1 MLTESREIHT
11 VWPIK
16 KNLINFIKERLVLKT
31 VVGRRTFGGSVISML
46 LIAGAVFPSAVR
58 ADVLQDVVSQSINA
72 VGKFFSVGTAEAKS
86 KTLSSYAP
94 NLQTIVLPRA
104 VMNIDPNSARG
115 GGDVIIDDFAVV
127 PQEGPAGAGADVVY
141 PKSSTISIYVVREG
155 DTVSEIAQMFDVSV
169 NTVMWANDITRGTA
183 LKVGQQLVILPITG
197 VRHIV
202 KKGDTLASIA
212 KKYEADADEISQYN
226 ELDGALAVGVEIT
239 IPNGEIH
246 VVTPPRPKASNVAK
260 GAGGASYTYSGYY
273 LRPIAGGTRTQGIHG
288 YNGVD
293 IAASVGT
300 PILAAASGEVIISR
314 QGGWNGGYGNY
325 VVIKHDNGT
334 QTLYA
339 HNQSNAVGM
348 GQYVVKGQVIGYV
361 GSTGRST
368 GAHVHFE
375 IRGGP
380 RNPF

>member
-1 MLTESREIHT
+1 
-11 VWPIK
+11 
-16 KNLINFIKERLVLKT
+16 
-31 VVGRRTFGGSVISML
+31 ML
-46 LIAGAVFPSAVR
+46 LIAGAVFPSAVK
-58 ADVLQDVVSQSINA
+58 ADALHDMMRQSVSAVSQ
-72 VGKFFSVGTAEAKS
+72 FFSVGTAEAKT
-86 KTLSSYAP
+86 KIVASYSP
-94 NLQTIVLPRA
+94 NLQTIILPRA

-115 GGDVIIDDFAVV
+115 GGDVIIDDSAVV

-141 PKSSTISIYVVREG
+141 PKNSTISIYVVREG

-169 NTVMWANDITRGTA
+169 NTVMWANSISRSTA
-183 LKVGQQLVILPITG
+183 LKVGQQLVILPISG
-197 VRHIV
+197 VRHVV
-202 KKGDTLASIA
+202 KKGDTLASVA
-212 KKYEADADEISQYN
+212 KKYQADADEIAQYN
-226 ELDGALAVGVEIT
+226 ELEGALAIGEEIT
-239 IPNGEIH
+239 IPNGEI
-246 VVTPPRPKASNVAK
+246 VVSAPARTATIK
-260 GAGGASYTYSGYY
+260 GAVGGTASYTYSGFY
-273 LRPIAGGTRTQGIHG
+273 LRPITGGTRTQGIHG

-293 IAASVGT
+293 LAAPVGT

-325 VVIKHDNGT
+325 VVIKHENGT

-339 HNQSNAVGM
+339 HNTSNAVGM